1 MKFKELAWGA
11 MVYRYSNKGTQG
23 EYDYN
28 NIIADKQYL
37 QRLLVGPSLD
47 DFEKIRNFLVH
58 FGVHYAPKTL
68 PEQYLNIWPKLS
80 SHVYSVRN
88 QELTT
93 IDLSSSQTQT
103 TIENAFDLLQYPYT
117 WGGQTVAS
125 KVLHF
130 FNIHLFMMWDDPIRA
145 KYDSGGPHSYLKFIQ
160 EMQIQ
165 TKEAVA
171 DFMTL
176 GLSGKPEEFLS
187 QQLGHA
193 TIRPMTKFIDEYNW
207 ITITRGWP
215 LAAPDWFLR
224 LYGFE

>member
-11 MVYRYSNKGTQG
+11 LVYRFSNKGTQG
-23 EYDYN
+23 ESKYN
-28 NIIADKQYL
+28 NIIADNQCL
-37 QRLLVGPSLD
+37 QRLLEAPSLE
-47 DFEKIRNFLVH
+47 DFEKIRDFLVH
-58 FGVHYAPKTL
+58 FGVRFAPKTL
-68 PEQYLNIWPKLS
+68 PEQYLKVWPELKPFIN
-80 SHVYSVRN
+80 SVHD

-93 IDLSSSQTQT
+93 IDLSNSQIQNA
-103 TIENAFDLLQYPYT
+103 IEGAFVLLQWPSA
-117 WGGQTVAS
+117 WGGDTVAS
-125 KVLHF
+125 KALHF
-130 FNIHLFMMWDDPIRA
+130 FNIRLFMMWDDPIRF
-145 KYDSGGPHSYLKFIQ
+145 KYGSLGVQDYFKFLQ

-215 LAAPDWFLR
+215 SAAPDWFLK
-224 LYGFE
+224 LYSL